1 MLNIFTLANGRLF
14 QEEIESLEEL
24 SKFQPIWVDL
34 ESPTPEEKRWIKQY
48 YGLSI
53 PEDAMD
59 EDIEESAR
67 FYEEDNGELHIRSDF
82 LVADEADSHGAGGVH
97 PEPGQRRQQ
106 KQGCAVFH
114 P

>member
-1 MLNIFTLANGRLF
+1 MLNIFSLANGRLF
-14 QEEIESLEEL
+14 QEEIESLEGL
-24 SKFQPIWVDL
+24 AQFQPVWVDL

-67 FYEEDNGELHIRSDF
+67 FYEEDNGDLHIRSYF
-82 LVADEADSHGAGGVH
+82 LIADEEAPRRVGV
-97 PEPGQRRQQ
+97 
-106 KQGCAVFH
+106 AFILN
-114 P
+114 